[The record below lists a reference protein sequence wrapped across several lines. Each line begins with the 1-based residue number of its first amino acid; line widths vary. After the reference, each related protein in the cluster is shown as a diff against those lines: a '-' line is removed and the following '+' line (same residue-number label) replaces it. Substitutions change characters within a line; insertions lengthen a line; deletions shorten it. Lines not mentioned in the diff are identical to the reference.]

1 MLYFRVC
8 QKNRLRMV
16 FRTVG
21 NKNKIYQAGR
31 VIKGQAVLHLIF
43 QNIRFIISRYNEG
56 KGIGT
61 PVFRRFPA
69 GLQACN
75 HPEEHSIAQVG
86 VYQNENQTVENVY
99 WQALQWSPGF
109 GVKNKCKK
117 LEEVETI
124 VLKN

>member
-1 MLYFRVC
+1 
-8 QKNRLRMV
+8 
-16 FRTVG
+16 
-21 NKNKIYQAGR
+21 
-31 VIKGQAVLHLIF
+31 
-43 QNIRFIISRYNEG
+43 
-56 KGIGT
+56 GT

-99 WQALQWSPGF
+99 CQALQWSPGF

-124 VLKN
+124 VLKNYHNYYFWLYSLLGLQPSRATAGANLPFQVSLKTALLPLIYCF